1 MSEAAASRGPSIL
14 PSLGRF
20 GRILRGSGR
29 ALRKNPNMA
38 LGFVLVAAMTLM
50 ALIAPLITE
59 YDPSRLNVAD
69 RLFSPSSSHWFGTDH
84 LGRDVYTRVVYG
96 ARVSLL
102 VGASVAGFIATVGV
116 VLGLVSGYFRPV
128 DFVLMRFMDALLAFP
143 SFLLAIAM
151 VAAWGAG
158 VGTVILAISLVTTPY
173 TARLARASVLS
184 LREVDYVMA
193 ARAIGVGPFRTMLLH
208 ILPNMV
214 APILVQATFVFAV
227 AILIE
232 AGLSFLGTGVPPGV
246 PTWGNTMGEGRQ
258 TAQIA
263 VWIIFFPGLF
273 LSLTVLGVNLIG
285 DGLRDSL
292 DPKLRGKL

>member
-1 MSEAAASRGPSIL
+1 MNEAAARHDSTTL
-14 PSLGRF
+14 PGLDSAR
-20 GRILRGSGR
+20 RMLRGSGR

-38 LGFVLVAAMTLM
+38 LGFVLVTAVTVM
-50 ALIAPLITE
+50 ALIAPLITDYE
-59 YDPSRLNVAD
+59 PGRLNVAD
-69 RLFSPSSSHWFGTDH
+69 RLFSPSSSHFFGTDH

-116 VLGLVSGYFRPV
+116 VLGLIAGYSRPL
-128 DFVLMRFMDALLAFP
+128 DFILMRFMDALLAFP

-158 VGTVILAISLVTTPY
+158 VGTVILAISLVSTPY

-184 LREVDYVMA
+184 LREVDYVTA
-193 ARAIGVGPFRTMLLH
+193 ARSVGASPLRIMLLH

-232 AGLSFLGTGVPPGV
+232 AGLSFLGTGVPPEV

-285 DGLRDSL
+285 DGLRDAL
-292 DPKLRGKL
+292 DPKLRGRI

>member
-1 MSEAAASRGPSIL
+1 MNDAAATRSSTVLAGP
-14 PSLGRF
+14 GRVK
-20 GRILRGSGR
+20 RILRDGTR
-29 ALRKNPNMA
+29 VLRKNPNMA
-38 LGFVLVAAMTLM
+38 LGFVLILAMGFI
-50 ALIAPLITE
+50 AISAPLITR
-59 YDPSRLNVAD
+59 YDPSRLNVPD
-69 RLFSPSSSHWFGTDH
+69 RLYSPSSLHFFGTDH

-102 VGASVAGFIATVGV
+102 VGASVSGFIATVGV
-116 VLGLVSGYFRPV
+116 VLGLISGYFRPV

-184 LREVDYVMA
+184 LREVDYVTA
-193 ARAIGVGPFRTMLLH
+193 ARAVGVGPFRTMLLH

-232 AGLSFLGTGVPPGV
+232 AGLSFLGTGVPPEV

-263 VWIIFFPGLF
+263 AWIIFFPGLF
-273 LSLTVLGVNLIG
+273 LSLTVLGVNLVG
-285 DGLRDSL
+285 DGLRDAL
-292 DPKLRGKL
+292 DPKLRGTL

>member
-14 PSLGRF
+14 PGLGRL

-38 LGFVLVAAMTLM
+38 LGFILVIAVAIL
-50 ALIAPLITE
+50 ALSAPLITE

-69 RLFSPSSSHWFGTDH
+69 RLYSPSSSHWFGTDH

-102 VGASVAGFIATVGV
+102 VGASVSGFIATVGV
-116 VLGLVSGYFRPV
+116 VLGLISGYFRPV

-173 TARLARASVLS
+173 TVRLARASVLS

-193 ARAIGVGPFRTMLLH
+193 AQAIGVGPFRTMLLH

>member
-14 PSLGRF
+14 PGLGRL
-20 GRILRGSGR
+20 GRMLRGSGR

-38 LGFVLVAAMTLM
+38 LGFILVIAVAIL
-50 ALIAPLITE
+50 ALSAPLITE

-69 RLFSPSSSHWFGTDH
+69 RLYSPSSSHWFGTDH

-102 VGASVAGFIATVGV
+102 VGASVSGFIATVGV

-173 TARLARASVLS
+173 TVRLARAPVLS

-193 ARAIGVGPFRTMLLH
+193 AQAIGVGPFRTMLLH

>member
-1 MSEAAASRGPSIL
+1 MNEAAARHDSTTL
-14 PSLGRF
+14 PGLDSAR
-20 GRILRGSGR
+20 RMLRGSGR

-38 LGFVLVAAMTLM
+38 LGFVLVTAVTGM
-50 ALIAPLITE
+50 ALIAPLITDYE
-59 YDPSRLNVAD
+59 PGRLNVAD
-69 RLFSPSSSHWFGTDH
+69 RLFSPSSSHFFGTDH

-116 VLGLVSGYFRPV
+116 VLGLIAGYSRPL
-128 DFVLMRFMDALLAFP
+128 DFILMRFMDALLAFP

-158 VGTVILAISLVTTPY
+158 VGTVILAISLVSTPY

-184 LREVDYVMA
+184 LREVDYVTA
-193 ARAIGVGPFRTMLLH
+193 ARSVGASPLRIMLLH

-232 AGLSFLGTGVPPGV
+232 AGLSFLGTGVPPEV

-285 DGLRDSL
+285 DGLRDAL
-292 DPKLRGKL
+292 DPKLRGRL

>member
-1 MSEAAASRGPSIL
+1 MTEAAARSASTALAGLWRVRG
-14 PSLGRF
+14 
-20 GRILRGSGR
+20 ILRSCRG

-38 LGFVLVAAMTLM
+38 LGFILVVAVAIL
-50 ALIAPLITE
+50 AISAPLITK
-59 YDPSRLNVAD
+59 YDPSRLNVPD
-69 RLFSPSSSHWFGTDH
+69 RLYSPSSSHWFGTDH

-173 TARLARASVLS
+173 TVRLARASVLS
-184 LREVDYVMA
+184 LREVDYVTA
-193 ARAIGVGPFRTMLLH
+193 ARAVGVGPLRTMLLH
-208 ILPNMV
+208 ILPNMM

-285 DGLRDSL
+285 DGLRDTL

>member
-14 PSLGRF
+14 PGLGRL

-38 LGFVLVAAMTLM
+38 LGFILVIAVAIL
-50 ALIAPLITE
+50 ALSAPLITE

-69 RLFSPSSSHWFGTDH
+69 RLYSPSSSHWFGTDH

-102 VGASVAGFIATVGV
+102 VGASVSGFIATVGV

-173 TARLARASVLS
+173 TVRLARASVLS

-193 ARAIGVGPFRTMLLH
+193 AQAIGVGPFRTMLLH

>member
-1 MSEAAASRGPSIL
+1 MSEAAASRGPAIL
-14 PSLGRF
+14 PSLGRV

>member
-14 PSLGRF
+14 PGLGRL

-38 LGFVLVAAMTLM
+38 LGFVLVAAVTLM
-50 ALIAPLITE
+50 ALIAPLITH

-69 RLFSPSSSHWFGTDH
+69 RLFSPSPSHWFGTDH
-84 LGRDVYTRVVYG
+84 LGRDVYTRGRLWRQGVPPRRSVG
-96 ARVSLL
+96 GGIHSHRWRSAGPCLRILPPRGLRSHAFHGRLARL
-102 VGASVAGFIATVGV
+102 
-116 VLGLVSGYFRPV
+116 
-128 DFVLMRFMDALLAFP
+128 P

-214 APILVQATFVFAV
+214 ARSLYRRR
-227 AILIE
+227 LCL
-232 AGLSFLGTGVPPGV
+232 LSP
-246 PTWGNTMGEGRQ
+246 
-258 TAQIA
+258 
-263 VWIIFFPGLF
+263 
-273 LSLTVLGVNLIG
+273 S
-285 DGLRDSL
+285 
-292 DPKLRGKL
+292 

>member
-14 PSLGRF
+14 PGLGRL
-20 GRILRGSGR
+20 GRMLRGSGR

-38 LGFVLVAAMTLM
+38 LGFILVIAVAIL
-50 ALIAPLITE
+50 ALSAPLITE

-69 RLFSPSSSHWFGTDH
+69 RLYSPSSSHWFGTDH

-102 VGASVAGFIATVGV
+102 VGASVSGFIATVGV

-173 TARLARASVLS
+173 TVRLARASVLS

-193 ARAIGVGPFRTMLLH
+193 AQAIGVGPFRTMLLH